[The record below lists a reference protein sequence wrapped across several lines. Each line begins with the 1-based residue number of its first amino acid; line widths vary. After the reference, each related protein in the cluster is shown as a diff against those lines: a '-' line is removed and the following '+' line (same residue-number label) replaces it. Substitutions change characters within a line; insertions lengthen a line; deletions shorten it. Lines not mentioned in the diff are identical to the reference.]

1 MHKNKGTGR
10 YWDEGI
16 IESSWF
22 ESNQMSRFGRGR
34 SVCAESMLAADRR
47 GEKTNKQTLGI

>member
-47 GEKTNKQTLGI
+47 GEKPNKQTLGI